1 MPNDTPSH
9 PVLLLNSPV
18 LTAPG
23 QYRLRRI
30 TCKQACALVQNRP
43 YVSAIGHK
51 ATAEVMSSL
60 LGIQI
65 PFARV
70 GIEQQPG
77 QIAIVLRL
85 LKRPPEGVVL
95 TTRAELNAFGYEF
108 ARLDRLPDSDESAS
122 STFRPVD

>member
-1 MPNDTPSH
+1 
-9 PVLLLNSPV
+9 
-18 LTAPG
+18 
-23 QYRLRRI
+23 
-30 TCKQACALVQNRP
+30 
-43 YVSAIGHK
+43 
-51 ATAEVMSSL
+51 MSSL